1 MRRSNF
7 PVFVPVMFYD
17 PTRKLT
23 SPREMS
29 LAVVGLDHAN
39 PDKSNRRFEVAMC
52 AHGEPVHLVREPKH
66 KADENAIAVVS
77 GRGIQLGYIT
87 SQRAALIARWIDAGE
102 RYEALFQEPGR
113 SAAII
118 RVRFGGGK
126 MQLPPEREDLVT
138 DWREEGGD
146 AFDWGC

>member
-1 MRRSNF
+1 
-7 PVFVPVMFYD
+7 MFYD
-17 PTRKLT
+17 PNRKLT

-29 LAVVGLDHAN
+29 LAVVGLDYAN
-39 PDKSNRRFEVAMC
+39 PDKSNRRFEMAMRTR
-52 AHGEPVHLVREPKH
+52 GEPVRLVREPKH
-66 KADENAIAVVS
+66 KADENAIAVIS
-77 GRGIQLGYIT
+77 ARDIQIGYIP
-87 SQRAALIARWIDAGE
+87 SQRAALVARWLDAGE

-118 RVRFGGGK
+118 RARFGGGK
-126 MQLPPEREDLVT
+126 LWLPPERDDLVV